1 MLISS
6 PTPQTKLN
14 FFLFFFHSFQ
24 FNSSTTEIDLLSFVG
39 VELSTTVPI
48 EIS

>member
-14 FFLFFFHSFQ
+14 FFFFHSFQ